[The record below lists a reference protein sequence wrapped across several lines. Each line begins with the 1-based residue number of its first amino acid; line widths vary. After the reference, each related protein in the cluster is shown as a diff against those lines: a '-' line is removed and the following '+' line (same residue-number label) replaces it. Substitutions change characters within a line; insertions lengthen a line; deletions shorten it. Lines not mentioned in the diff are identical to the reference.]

1 MHPGVLS
8 MIYKVITD
16 AKRANMPVSVC
27 GEMAGEPKLTRLLL
41 AMGLEDFSMH
51 TSQLLTVKRELL
63 KSDVSKL
70 EEELQTILS
79 TFEPL
84 AQAQLI
90 ENLTQ
95 L

>member
-1 MHPGVLS
+1 